1 MTVSQDLS
9 EELEL
14 VGVPEPGLL
23 RCYREAFGAL
33 LDYPLPI
40 LCMALLAFGAVV
52 VAWHP
57 MQYGGA
63 LGLVGCALGVFV
75 AVPVAWTLDYLCLQ
89 AVRGEPIRERDLR
102 LLRRRY
108 ADLVIAGAAVSLAVV
123 AGLFLLVVPGIV
135 LYCRLRFVPY
145 LVLDEG
151 LSAREALRASL
162 ELTRGSTWPI
172 FGVSLVGALLRSL
185 GLGLFGVGA
194 AVGDAMGR
202 LATASLYHATVE
214 PTREL
219 GGRVVS

>member
-1 MTVSQDLS
+1 MTVSQDLF
-9 EELEL
+9 EEVEL
-14 VGVPEPGLL
+14 VGAPEPGLL

-33 LDYPLPI
+33 LDDPVPI
-40 LCMALLAFGAVV
+40 LCMALLALGAGIVS
-52 VAWHP
+52 WQP
-57 MQYGGA
+57 MQHGGGV
-63 LGLVGCALGVFV
+63 GLLGCALGVFV
-75 AVPVAWTLDYLCLQ
+75 AIPVAWTLDYLCLQ
-89 AVRGEPIRERDLR
+89 AVRGEAIRERDLR

-123 AGLFLLVVPGIV
+123 AGLFLAVVPGIV

-151 LSAREALRASL
+151 LPAREALRASL

-172 FGVSLVGALLRSL
+172 FWVSAVGAFLWVF
-185 GLGLFGVGA
+185 GLGLFVVGA
-194 AVGDAMGR
+194 AAGDAMGR

-219 GGRVVS
+219 GSRVVS

>member
-1 MTVSQDLS
+1 MTVTTDLP

-14 VGVPEPGLL
+14 AAVSEPGVL

-33 LDYPLPI
+33 LDDPLPI
-40 LCMALLAFGAVV
+40 LCTALLVSGAGLL
-52 VAWHP
+52 AWHP
-57 MQYGGA
+57 MQHGGA
-63 LGLVGCALGVFV
+63 LGLVGCALGVLV
-75 AVPVAWTLDYLCLQ
+75 ALPVAWTLDHLCLQ
-89 AVRGEPIRERDLR
+89 AVRGEPIRERDLQ

-108 ADLVIAGAAVSLAVV
+108 ADLVLAGAVASLAVV

-151 LSAREALRASL
+151 LTAREALRASL
-162 ELTRGSTWPI
+162 ELTRGSSWPI
-172 FGVSLVGALLRSL
+172 FWVSLVGGLLRL
-185 GLGLFGVGA
+185 FGLGLFVVGA

-214 PTREL
+214 PTR
-219 GGRVVS
+219 VS